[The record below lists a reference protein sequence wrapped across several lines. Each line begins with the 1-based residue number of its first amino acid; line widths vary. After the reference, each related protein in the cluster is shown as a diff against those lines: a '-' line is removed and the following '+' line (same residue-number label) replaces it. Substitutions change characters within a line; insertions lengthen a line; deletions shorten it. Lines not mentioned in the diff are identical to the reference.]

1 MLRSRFVA
9 ALGLA
14 LAVGAFAVAPVSAAT
29 TIGGCAGGTCGAW
42 SVTDS
47 AVNKGAICKYETASY
62 DLDTITV
69 KAPTIYG
76 PYAYNTSVGWRYQ
89 IWRSTNF
96 GGSWS
101 KYAQSGW
108 QNAMAN
114 KSTAASGLSNR
125 TWSAPDPNP
134 TGWFKA
140 RIVMR
145 WKNAGGV
152 VVGKR
157 IVEYDYYS
165 RKWSSSTTSSTDYC
179 LQDW

>member
-1 MLRSRFVA
+1 MVA
-9 ALGLA
+9 ENTEAEFEVKRTFGERLSDHLA
-14 LAVGAFAVAPVSAAT
+14 
-29 TIGGCAGGTCGAW
+29 
-42 SVTDS
+42 
-47 AVNKGAICKYETASY
+47 
-62 DLDTITV
+62 
-69 KAPTIYG
+69 
-76 PYAYNTSVGWRYQ
+76 
-89 IWRSTNF
+89 NF

-165 RKWSSSTTSSTDYC
+165 RKWSSSTTSSMDYC